1 MKVALAV
8 TCSCVALV
16 LELYAV
22 WGLLQTANKA
32 RVVLLTGKPSMLE
45 GRGED
50 GTGDGLFEVNTSESG
65 RFPGEEAAL
74 EALATPRL
82 AIAAV
87 VLGIFAG
94 FAGNLLSL

>member
-1 MKVALAV
+1 MKDALAI
-8 TCSCVALV
+8 TCFCVALV

-32 RVVLLTGKPSMLE
+32 RAVLLSGKPSFAWTP
-45 GRGED
+45 G
-50 GTGDGLFEVNTSESG
+50 GLGEVNTSESG

-74 EALATPRL
+74 KALATPHL

-87 VLGIFAG
+87 IVGIFAG